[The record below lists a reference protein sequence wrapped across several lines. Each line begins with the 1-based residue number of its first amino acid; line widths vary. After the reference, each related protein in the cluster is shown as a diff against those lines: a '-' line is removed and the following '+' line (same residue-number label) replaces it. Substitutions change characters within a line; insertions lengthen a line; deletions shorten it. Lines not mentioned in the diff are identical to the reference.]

1 MANKRHGHAEDP
13 SNDRRA
19 ILLTAGLLIILSV
32 TMLLVMR
39 GQLQKHYSV
48 HTISG
53 TSMIPTLTEKDQVLV
68 KKNVQVQRY
77 DIIAFSMDKEEG
89 MFVKRVIGLPGDS
102 MFVRN
107 GRMVL
112 DLGEQGD
119 FETTNTYQL
128 SPTVADEFQTL
139 NKIPEDVYFV
149 IGDHVDVSKDSRSF
163 GFVHRKSIEGTVQ
176 FRFPAIHL
184 AKLDY

>member
-89 MFVKRVIGLPGDS
+89 MFVKRVYQVTVCL
-102 MFVRN
+102 FE
-107 GRMVL
+107 MV
-112 DLGEQGD
+112 EW
-119 FETTNTYQL
+119 F
-128 SPTVADEFQTL
+128 
-139 NKIPEDVYFV
+139 
-149 IGDHVDVSKDSRSF
+149 
-163 GFVHRKSIEGTVQ
+163 
-176 FRFPAIHL
+176 
-184 AKLDY
+184 

>member
-68 KKNVQVQRY
+68 KKMFKFNVTILLLFQWIR
-77 DIIAFSMDKEEG
+77 
-89 MFVKRVIGLPGDS
+89 KRGCLS
-102 MFVRN
+102 N
-107 GRMVL
+107 G
-112 DLGEQGD
+112 
-119 FETTNTYQL
+119 
-128 SPTVADEFQTL
+128 
-139 NKIPEDVYFV
+139 
-149 IGDHVDVSKDSRSF
+149 
-163 GFVHRKSIEGTVQ
+163 
-176 FRFPAIHL
+176 
-184 AKLDY
+184 